1 MIKLTSYIVLL
12 FFLNSCS
19 PIIKTH
25 GYTIEN
31 ASEFSNLISEIASN
45 EKVSKEKI
53 IDELGSPSIV
63 IEDVDN
69 IWIYLFSTKQEKSF
83 SESEIQSQL
92 IIKLVFNEDNFLTAH
107 ELLTGENYNQ
117 IAFSSETTKKPEDN
131 FGLTDQ
137 LIDAFTRGN

>member
-1 MIKLTSYIVLL
+1 M
-12 FFLNSCS
+12 
-19 PIIKTH
+19 
-25 GYTIEN
+25 
-31 ASEFSNLISEIASN
+31 
-45 EKVSKEKI
+45 
-53 IDELGSPSIV
+53 DELGSPSIV

-69 IWIYLFSTKQEKSF
+69 IWIYLFSTKQERSF

-92 IIKLVFNEDNFLTAH
+92 IIKLVFNEDNFLTHH

-117 IAFSSETTKKPEDN
+117 IAFSSETTKKPEDS